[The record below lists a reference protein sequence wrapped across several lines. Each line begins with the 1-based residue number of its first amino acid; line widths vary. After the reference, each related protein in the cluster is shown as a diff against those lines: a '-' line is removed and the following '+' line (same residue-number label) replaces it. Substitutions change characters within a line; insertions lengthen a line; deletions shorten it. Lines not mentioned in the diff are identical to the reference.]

1 MYGID
6 AWDFEWS
13 LFFSFNRLT
22 QEYSNSSKPKSPKRG
37 EPMSSTILPLVNEY
51 GLTSCYA
58 FAGLNVPT
66 LHQWQPNPDGILYPK
81 SQRLVVG
88 QHLGTEPSRSLPPK
102 MENTISIRHI

>member
-1 MYGID
+1 
-6 AWDFEWS
+6 
-13 LFFSFNRLT
+13 
-22 QEYSNSSKPKSPKRG
+22 
-37 EPMSSTILPLVNEY
+37 MSSTILPLVNEY
-51 GLTSCYA
+51 DLTSCYA
-58 FAGLNVPT
+58 FAGLIVPT